1 MWPALATRKARVGR
15 VDAFS
20 VPGVEL
26 WFNSSDHLPPHYHA
40 SRRGE
45 WEIRVFFLLSTET
58 HLDWSLK
65 WKDRRRAVQRSV
77 LAQLREQSVKFRAEL
92 LAEWEAKVESR

>member
-1 MWPALATRKARVGR
+1 VGK
-15 VDAFS
+15 VDSFS

-26 WFNSSDHLPPHYHA
+26 WFNSCDHLPPHFHA

-45 WEIRVFFLLSTET
+45 WEVRVFFLSCTEE

-65 WKDRRRAVQRSV
+65 WKDQRRAIPRRTLV
-77 LAQLREQSVKFRAEL
+77 ALREGSVQFRAEL
-92 LAEWEAKVESR
+92 LAEWEAKVEPR